1 MPAAQYDF
9 SIEQGSSHKLA
20 LVYKDNN
27 GEPIDISNW
36 CARLTWRT
44 NQNITQIFS
53 SENLDYSLYKFILDG
68 PNGKLTLLL
77 PANTTNNFGFSTAK
91 YDLELQSDEDIY
103 VGGGK
108 YTIRLLYGTVTILK
122 RKSKSDSLLDCA
134 Q

>member
-44 NQNITQIFS
+44 NQNVTQIFT
-53 SENLDYSLYKFILDG
+53 SENLDYSLYKFTLDG
-68 PNGKLTLLL
+68 ANGKLTLLL
-77 PANTTNNFGFSTAK
+77 PASTTNSFSFSTAK

-122 RKSKSDSLLDCA
+122 RKSKLDSLLDCT

>member
-44 NQNITQIFS
+44 NQNVTQIFT
-53 SENLDYSLYKFILDG
+53 SENLDYSLYKFTLDG

-77 PANTTNNFGFSTAK
+77 PASTTNNFSFSTAK

-122 RKSKSDSLLDCA
+122 RKSKLDSLLDCTS
-134 Q
+134 